1 MALISEQQQAQRGRK
16 IGLFLL
22 PALMSP
28 LLAGQIIGAIFAFV
42 MFVKIIGKSAHVLT
56 DLLILSGGILAHL
69 VVLGFFFFVLPDFE
83 FDTLGFWILG
93 VCQFIPNFVLVKTPD
108 SRGLLSE
115 Q

>member
-56 DLLILSGGILAHL
+56 DLLILSTGILAHL
-69 VVLGFFFFVLPDFE
+69 AVLGLFFFVLPDFE

-93 VCQFIPNFVLVKTPD
+93 VCQFVPNFVLVKALE